1 MSIGR
6 PLVLRKFALL
16 AAVPALIGALPCAV
30 KAEQYE
36 AVAAKVSSDYVRAKN
51 PDGSVQEETYAFGKG
66 GYWSGPLADT
76 TIDRLDFL
84 DVAHTLALPLAA
96 QHYVPAKDPKTT
108 RLLIMVYWGTTV
120 APEGASDSPIYQ
132 NLQQAS
138 EALNRV
144 WPASQQHD
152 TYGNSLPPPPQA
164 VGQAEALT
172 TAIAAV
178 QAENRQRD
186 LADRRN
192 AMMLGYDSWWNA
204 TFDAQNGTALE
215 VRKQDMLNELE
226 EDRYF
231 VVLMAYD
238 FQLLEKE
245 KKHKLLWETR
255 FSIRERN
262 NQFDKQLASMAS
274 EASKFFGKDSRGL
287 NHDPL
292 PEGRVEL
299 GEIRDLGTVSG
310 K

>member
-1 MSIGR
+1 
-6 PLVLRKFALL
+6 
-16 AAVPALIGALPCAV
+16 
-30 KAEQYE
+30 
-36 AVAAKVSSDYVRAKN
+36 
-51 PDGSVQEETYAFGKG
+51 
-66 GYWSGPLADT
+66 
-76 TIDRLDFL
+76 
-84 DVAHTLALPLAA
+84 
-96 QHYVPAKDPKTT
+96 
-108 RLLIMVYWGTTV
+108 
-120 APEGASDSPIYQ
+120 
-132 NLQQAS
+132 
-138 EALNRV
+138 
-144 WPASQQHD
+144 
-152 TYGNSLPPPPQA
+152 
-164 VGQAEALT
+164 
-172 TAIAAV
+172 
-178 QAENRQRD
+178 
-186 LADRRN
+186 
-192 AMMLGYDSWWNA
+192 MMLGYDSWWNA